1 MLATSST
8 SIRAS
13 RFVSPETGA
22 ITLPRAVSASCC
34 AVAPGRSSSESV
46 SVNSDEKVP
55 VRAVAIDTAY
65 GRDDPD
71 RRFANGASVVENTP
85 AGAGDDTPSRSSL
98 AVHAVPDVAGRLKTA
113 NASLPPA
120 PPRINVPK
128 SIVSDVVVAAEANE
142 PTAWSRTVVETV
154 PLNVGFMA
162 WRLDAVTLTVPLRR
176 PASVVL
182 RVRRCMVPAPMAAS
196 LPVPLDAK
204 PPVPAKAYWSRSAP
218 AATATGAEFETV
230 SVPDTVAPR
239 VTRAG
244 GAARLAIIFAG
255 SW

>member
-1 MLATSST
+1 
-8 SIRAS
+8 
-13 RFVSPETGA
+13 
-22 ITLPRAVSASCC
+22 
-34 AVAPGRSSSESV
+34 
-46 SVNSDEKVP
+46 VNNDEKVP
-55 VRAVAIDTAY
+55 VRVVAIDTAY

-85 AGAGDDTPSRSSL
+85 AGAVDDTRSRSSL

-120 PPRINVPK
+120 PPRIKVPK
-128 SIVSDVVVAAEANE
+128 STVSDVVVAAEANE

-162 WRLDAVTLTVPLRR
+162 CRLDAVTLTVPLRR

-182 RVRRCMVPAPMAAS
+182 RVSRCVAPAPRAAS

-218 AATATGAEFETV
+218 AATATGDAPV
-230 SVPDTVAPR
+230 AVGAHRRRVVVDASVVGFPIHRGVGDDDAP
-239 VTRAG
+239 AHGFGQPSAASIG
-244 GAARLAIIFAG
+244 GQHHR
-255 SW
+255 SQRW